1 MKYFSYDEGDS
12 AFPLVWKVNKGPA
25 RVGMRAGTM
34 RKDGYVTT
42 SLNSVQYLMHRL
54 VWSINGNSFTPGF
67 VVDHKEG
74 NPSENLIGDL
84 QEISHAA
91 NLHKANYSRVSSR
104 SASGYRGVSKSKCGK
119 RWRARLKENDKEVS
133 LGVFDTELEAAAAYN
148 KKATELRGEFAVLNN
163 LKRNQS

>member
-1 MKYFSYDEGDS
+1 MQVVAHSIPVPEQDVLMKYFSYDEGDS

-42 SLNSVQYLMHRL
+42 KLNSIQYLMHRL

-104 SASGYRGVSKSKCGK
+104 STALMKPSGSWVIR
-119 RWRARLKENDKEVS
+119 
-133 LGVFDTELEAAAAYN
+133 
-148 KKATELRGEFAVLNN
+148 
-163 LKRNQS
+163 